1 MDSVWTSIF
10 IRMAAT
16 ALRGPLRGLRVLE
29 LGSFIAGPHAGTTL
43 GSFGAEVIKI
53 EPSGGDQIRS
63 WR

>member
-1 MDSVWTSIF
+1 
-10 IRMAAT
+10 MAAT